1 MISRERLAE
10 LIKQGATIYE
20 VKYGNINP
28 VSLKNKIRY
37 VNYKYETITFEP
49 RPDEKYL
56 HHKYFKRL
64 FETKEEAEF
73 AKEFKNIK
81 HIETLDLPLF
91 NELPEEFRI
100 SLTRFRKEFNCLLVC
115 ELYIK
120 SNDICILY
128 NIEGASNCVFHKPL
142 TKENYWDACEIIK
155 LTFLGDDI
163 DDLDRE
169 LTKEY
174 IKSPEHKK
182 RFLRE
187 VFLGG
192 NIDD

>member
-64 FETKEEAEF
+64 FETQEDAEF
-73 AKEFKNIK
+73 AKEFKNITR
-81 HIETLDLPLF
+81 IETLNLPTFEELKKFERFDFEAKDGHRYTIHFISGF
-91 NELPEEFRI
+91 NTLAI
-100 SLTRFRKEFNCLLVC
+100 TG
-115 ELYIK
+115 I
-120 SNDICILY
+120 
-128 NIEGASNCVFHKPL
+128 IENKYYGKA
-142 TKENYWDACEIIK
+142 TKENYLEACKIA
-155 LTFLGDDI
+155 
-163 DDLDRE
+163 
-169 LTKEY
+169 
-174 IKSPEHKK
+174 KK
-182 RFLRE
+182 I
-187 VFLGG
+187 FLGG
-192 NIDD
+192 KIDD

>member
-1 MISRERLAE
+1 MISRERLEE

-73 AKEFKNIK
+73 AKEFKNITQT
-81 HIETLDLPLF
+81 ETLDLPLF
-91 NELPEEFRI
+91 DNLPENFDI
-100 SLTRFRKEFNCLLVC
+100 SFVRFDKEMDCWVIY
-115 ELYIK
+115 ELYIEF
-120 SNDICILY
+120 NEICILFRDI
-128 NIEGASNCVFHKPL
+128 NEEASDCIFREPL
-142 TKENYWDACEIIK
+142 TKENYLEACKMVKK
-155 LTFLGDDI
+155 LFLEG
-163 DDLDRE
+163 E
-169 LTKEY
+169 MYEESK
-174 IKSPEHKK
+174 
-182 RFLRE
+182 
-187 VFLGG
+187 
-192 NIDD
+192 N